1 MNIQAHTL
9 NTISK
14 EVDITMNDKLEFN
27 EMRVTVIV
35 DGKEIDVMSINGK
48 LYRGMCQLH
57 DRNEVKDETI
67 RIMLGD
73 MRMILEKTLR

>member
-1 MNIQAHTL
+1 
-9 NTISK
+9 
-14 EVDITMNDKLEFN
+14 MNDKQEFN
-27 EMRVTVIV
+27 EMRVSVII

-57 DRNEVKDETI
+57 DSKEIKEEAI
-67 RIMLGD
+67 RIMLAD

>member
-1 MNIQAHTL
+1 MN
-9 NTISK
+9 N
-14 EVDITMNDKLEFN
+14 KLEFN
-27 EMRVTVIV
+27 EMRVPVIV
-35 DGKEIDVMSINGK
+35 DGKEIDVMRINGE

-57 DRNEVKDETI
+57 DPKEIKEEAI